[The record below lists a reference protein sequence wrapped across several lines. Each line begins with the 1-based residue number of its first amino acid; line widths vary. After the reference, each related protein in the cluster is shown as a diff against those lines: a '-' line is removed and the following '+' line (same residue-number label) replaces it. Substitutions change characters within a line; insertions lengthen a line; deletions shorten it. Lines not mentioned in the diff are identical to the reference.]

1 VGLYIVSFSFVG
13 VSDATSAQF
22 SATAVCSQKGFKFL
36 SGKCSSFRLHLW
48 EGTQLLYCISHD
60 ELTSPTLHILS
71 DFVPQRVTAEDA
83 LKVTGLQQ
91 IVV

>member
-1 VGLYIVSFSFVG
+1 MPPLLNFQQQLSAARRVSSFFQVN
-13 VSDATSAQF
+13 
-22 SATAVCSQKGFKFL
+22 
-36 SGKCSSFRLHLW
+36 KCSSFHLNLW
-48 EGTQLLYCISHD
+48 EGTQLLYCIRHD